1 MINFLKPKQKK
12 QLPKDKVESVY
23 KKYKWLSFIGVF
35 VGYAT
40 FYIVRNNFSLS
51 TPNLQKDLHI
61 TKAQIGF
68 LSSCL
73 LISYGISKGF
83 MSNLSDKADPKRF
96 MSLGLFLCACISLL
110 LAFLGVNYWLI
121 VILIVLLGIFQGMGV
136 GPAFITISSWFPKKS
151 RGFITAIWNSS
162 HNVGGGI
169 VSPLVAFMLAI
180 VGTQNWRIAYF
191 AFPGIIAIVVSIILL
206 FLIKGKPEN
215 EGLPPINV
223 KETKINHQD
232 MSSWEI
238 MKKYV
243 LTNKGA
249 WYISFVDTFVY
260 MIRFGLITWLPIF
273 LEETKG
279 FTESQ
284 MMIAFLVFEWAAIPS
299 TLFAGFLSDKL
310 FKGYRM
316 PPAIISLILISFC
329 LVGYWNGTSV
339 QVVTIFAATAGC
351 LIYVPQFLSSVQTME
366 VVPSF
371 AVGSAV
377 GLRGFMSYVLGS
389 TLGTSLL
396 GAAVDHWGWNA
407 GLFLLLIAIVACII
421 FCILS
426 HLFVKNRMMEVKNDE
441 K

>member
-1 MINFLKPKQKK
+1 MFNFLKPKMKETVHE
-12 QLPKDKVESVY
+12 DKVEFVY

-35 VGYAT
+35 IGYAT

-51 TPNLQKDLHI
+51 TPNLQTDLYL

-83 MSNLSDKADPKRF
+83 MSNFADKADPKRF

-110 LAFLGVNYWLI
+110 LAFIGVNYWLI
-121 VILIVLLGIFQGMGV
+121 AFLVILLGIFQGMGV
-136 GPAFITISSWFPKKS
+136 GPSFITISSWFPKKT

-162 HNVGGGI
+162 HNIGGGI
-169 VSPLVAFMLAI
+169 VSPLVAFMLVI
-180 VGTQNWRIAYF
+180 VGSQNWRIAYY
-191 AFPGIIAIVVSIILL
+191 AFPAVIAIIISIILL
-206 FLIKGKPEN
+206 FLIKGKPEY
-215 EGLPPINV
+215 EGLPPVNEQDIKV
-223 KETKINHQD
+223 NHQD
-232 MSSWEI
+232 MSSWQI
-238 MKKYV
+238 MKKFV
-243 LTNKGA
+243 LINKGA
-249 WYISFVDTFVY
+249 WYISLVDTFVY

-284 MMIAFLVFEWAAIPS
+284 MMLAFLVFEWAAIPS
-299 TLFAGFLSDKL
+299 TLFAGILSDKL

-329 LVGYWNGTSV
+329 LIGYWNGTSV
-339 QVVTIFAATAGC
+339 KIVTIFAAAAGC
-351 LIYVPQFLSSVQTME
+351 LIYVSQFLASVQTME

-377 GLRGFMSYVLGS
+377 GLRGFMSYVFGS

-396 GAAVDHWGWNA
+396 GFTVDHWGWNA
-407 GLFLLLIAIVACII
+407 GLFLLLGAIVACIF

-426 HLFVKNRMMEVKNDE
+426 HLYAKNINGGK
-441 K
+441 KKK